1 MSTTLAA
8 EPELILFDCDGVLVD
23 SETIACRIDAA
34 LFTAAGFPLCFEDIR
49 REFVGISATA
59 MCRAIEQRFGRKLP
73 TDMPQRLL
81 TAAVEAF
88 ETQLTPIPGVD
99 AALATLSGP
108 RCVASSSD
116 PARIRRSLEI
126 TGLLHHFDPHLFSTV
141 MVERGKPA
149 PDIFLHAARA
159 MGADPARCIVIEDSV
174 PGVAAAHAAGM
185 TAFGFCGGDH
195 CPPGHSRQLRDAGAD
210 LVFDQMHRLPRLLA
224 VR

>member
-88 ETQLTPIPGVD
+88 ETQLTPIPAWMRRLRRCRARVAWRLPVIRPESGAHWKSRAYFTISIRICSARSWWN
-99 AALATLSGP
+99 AASLP
-108 RCVASSSD
+108 RTSSS
-116 PARIRRSLEI
+116 
-126 TGLLHHFDPHLFSTV
+126 TPHVRWALT
-141 MVERGKPA
+141 R
-149 PDIFLHAARA
+149 L
-159 MGADPARCIVIEDSV
+159 GAS
-174 PGVAAAHAAGM
+174 
-185 TAFGFCGGDH
+185 
-195 CPPGHSRQLRDAGAD
+195 
-210 LVFDQMHRLPRLLA
+210 
-224 VR
+224 